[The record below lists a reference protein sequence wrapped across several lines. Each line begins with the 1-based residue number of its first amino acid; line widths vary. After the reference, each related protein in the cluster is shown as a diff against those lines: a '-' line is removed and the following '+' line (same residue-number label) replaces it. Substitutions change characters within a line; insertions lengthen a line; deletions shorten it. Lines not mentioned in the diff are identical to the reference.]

1 MRIKIE
7 NLGYIKNVDL
17 DLSSRITLLQGEDT
31 FRGKL
36 ISRTLRYISD
46 ENEYWICDFDG
57 LFSMMNL
64 NKRIE
69 ISSGIWKREYKSTI
83 IDRSEKNIDDVI
95 ELDHIPYEISSG
107 YSSELSEGY
116 LMDIL
121 FYPVNNYLRGKR
133 KKKEKLK
140 ILIDDIDQFDKDFQ
154 KSIITR
160 AISHLANDRVDLIVM
175 SNSSYVE
182 SAAREYTSKM
192 VGLDKGVRRD
202 FLSIY
207 NVKDG
212 TSNSVE
218 YKLLD
223 NI

>member
-31 FRGKL
+31 FRGKI
-36 ISRTLRYISD
+36 ISRTLMYMSD
-46 ENEYWICDFDG
+46 EDGYWTYDFDE
-57 LFSMMNL
+57 LFTTMSL

-69 ISSGIWKREYKSTI
+69 ISSGIWKREYRSTGI
-83 IDRSEKNIDDVI
+83 IDRSEKYIDDVI
-95 ELDHIPYEISSG
+95 DLDPIPNEISSG
-107 YSSELSEGY
+107 YSPKLSEGY

-121 FYPVNNYLRGKR
+121 FYPVNNYLMGKR

-154 KSIITR
+154 LSIMNR
-160 AISHLANDRVDLIVM
+160 AISHLVNNRVDLIVM

-182 SAAREYTSKM
+182 SEVKEYASKM
-192 VGLDKGVRRD
+192 VGLDKGVKKD

-212 TSNSVE
+212 ISSLVK
-218 YKLLD
+218 Y
-223 NI
+223 

>member
-1 MRIKIE
+1 MRVKIE

-17 DLSSRITLLQGEDT
+17 DLGSRITLLQGEDT

-46 ENEYWICDFDG
+46 ENEYWICNFDG
-57 LFSMMNL
+57 LFSMISL

-69 ISSGIWKREYKSTI
+69 ISSGIWRMEYRSNI
-83 IDRSEKNIDDVI
+83 IDRSEKHIDDVI
-95 ELDHIPYEISSG
+95 ELDHIPYEMSSG
-107 YSSELSEGY
+107 HDPELSEEY
-116 LMDIL
+116 LINTL
-121 FYPVNNYLRGKR
+121 FYPVNNYLMGKR

-140 ILIDDIDQFDKDFQ
+140 ILIDDIDQFDRDFQ
-154 KSIITR
+154 KLIVDR
-160 AISHLANDRVDLIVM
+160 AISILCNNRVDLVIT

-182 SAAREYTSKM
+182 LAVREYATKM
-192 VGLDKGVRRD
+192 VGLDKGVRKD

-212 TSNSVE
+212 ISSPVKYE
-218 YKLLD
+218 
-223 NI
+223 

>member
-17 DLSSRITLLQGEDT
+17 DLISRITLLKGEDT

-64 NKRIE
+64 NKKIE
-69 ISSGIWKREYKSTI
+69 ISSGIWKVDYRSTV

-154 KSIITR
+154 KSIMNQ
-160 AISHLANDRVDLIVM
+160 AISHLVNDRVDLIVM
-175 SNSSYVE
+175 SNSPYVE
-182 SAAREYTSKM
+182 LAAREYTSKM
-192 VGLDKGVRRD
+192 VVNRGVRKD

-212 TSNSVE
+212 ISNSVE

-223 NI
+223 NA

>member
-36 ISRTLRYISD
+36 ISRTLMYMTD
-46 ENEYWICDFDG
+46 EDGYWTYDFDG
-57 LFSMMNL
+57 LFTMTNP
-64 NKRIE
+64 NRIIE
-69 ISSGIWKREYKSTI
+69 ISSGIWKVSYMSPDI
-83 IDRSEKNIDDVI
+83 ADRSERNIDDVI
-95 ELDHIPYEISSG
+95 ELDHIPYELSSG
-107 YSSELSEGY
+107 YSPELSEEY

-121 FYPVNNYLRGKR
+121 FYPINNYLRDKR

-140 ILIDDIDQFDKDFQ
+140 ILIDEIDQFDRFYQ
-154 KSIITR
+154 KSILNQ
-160 AISHLANDRVDLIVM
+160 AISHLVNDRVDLIVM
-175 SNSSYVE
+175 SNSLYVE
-182 SAAREYTSKM
+182 SAVKEYASKM
-192 VGLDKGVRRD
+192 VNLDKGVRKD

-212 TSNSVE
+212 ISNPVKYE
-218 YKLLD
+218 
-223 NI
+223 

>member
-69 ISSGIWKREYKSTI
+69 ISSGIWKVDYRSTVI
-83 IDRSEKNIDDVI
+83 NRSEIHIDDVI
-95 ELDHIPYEISSG
+95 ELDHIPYELSSG
-107 YSSELSEGY
+107 YSPELSEGY

-121 FYPVNNYLRGKR
+121 FYPVNNYLRSKR

-140 ILIDDIDQFDKDFQ
+140 ILIDDIDQFDRFYQ
-154 KSIITR
+154 KSILNR
-160 AISHLANDRVDLIVM
+160 AISHLVNDRVDLIVM
-175 SNSSYVE
+175 SNSLYVE
-182 SAAREYTSKM
+182 SAVKEYASKM
-192 VGLDKGVRRD
+192 VNLDKGVRKD

-212 TSNSVE
+212 ISNSVE

>member
-1 MRIKIE
+1 MKIKIE

-17 DLSSRITLLQGEDT
+17 DLISRITLLKGEDT

-64 NKRIE
+64 NKKIE
-69 ISSGIWKREYKSTI
+69 ISSGIWKVDYRSTV

-107 YSSELSEGY
+107 YDPELSEEY
-116 LMDIL
+116 LIETL

-140 ILIDDIDQFDKDFQ
+140 ILIDDIDQFDRDFQ
-154 KSIITR
+154 KLIVDR
-160 AISHLANDRVDLIVM
+160 AISRLCNDRVDLIIS

-182 SAAREYTSKM
+182 LAVREYATKM
-192 VGLDKGVRRD
+192 VGLDKGLRKD

-212 TSNSVE
+212 ISNPVE
-218 YKLLD
+218 YRLL
-223 NI
+223 

>member
-31 FRGKL
+31 FRGKI
-36 ISRTLRYISD
+36 ISRTLMYMSD
-46 ENEYWICDFDG
+46 EDGYWTYDFDE
-57 LFSMMNL
+57 LFTTMSL

-69 ISSGIWKREYKSTI
+69 ISSGIWKRVYGNPNI
-83 IDRSEKNIDDVI
+83 VDRSERNINDVI
-95 ELDHIPYEISSG
+95 ELDHIPNEISSG
-107 YSSELSEGY
+107 YSPKLSEGY

-121 FYPVNNYLRGKR
+121 FYPVNNYLMGKR

-154 KSIITR
+154 LSIMNR
-160 AISHLANDRVDLIVM
+160 AISHLVNNRVDLIVM

-182 SAAREYTSKM
+182 SEVKEYASKM
-192 VGLDKGVRRD
+192 VGLDKGVKKD

-212 TSNSVE
+212 ISSLVK
-218 YKLLD
+218 Y
-223 NI
+223 